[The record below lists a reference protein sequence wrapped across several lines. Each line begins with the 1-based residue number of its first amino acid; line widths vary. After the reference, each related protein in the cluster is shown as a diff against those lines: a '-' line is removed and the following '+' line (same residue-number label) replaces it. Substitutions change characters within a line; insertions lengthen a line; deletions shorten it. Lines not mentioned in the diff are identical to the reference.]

1 MIPDIFRPIDGCF
14 PMKNDAVA
22 SSGAVVALELQ
33 FGADKVADR
42 RNAPT
47 VGCLSRVD
55 HVKAS
60 VSGPTCCRLP
70 LAWTCYAHLHLVSG
84 R

>member
-1 MIPDIFRPIDGCF
+1 
-14 PMKNDAVA
+14 MKNDAVA

-60 VSGPTCCRLP
+60 VSGPTLLSFATGLDVLRSSSL
-70 LAWTCYAHLHLVSG
+70 G
-84 R
+84 